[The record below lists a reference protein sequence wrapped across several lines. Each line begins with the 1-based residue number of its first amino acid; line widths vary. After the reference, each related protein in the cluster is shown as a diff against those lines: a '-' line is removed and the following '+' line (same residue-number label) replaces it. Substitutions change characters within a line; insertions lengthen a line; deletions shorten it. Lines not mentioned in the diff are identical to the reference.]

1 MTEKLHVEHRLH
13 AVNGLHVVYVKL
25 ARGMRLWEV
34 YLSDGKVMH
43 VSTFGRPDELS
54 AYAYVTNRL
63 KEQANG
69 TNSRA

>member
-1 MTEKLHVEHRLH
+1 MDD
-13 AVNGLHVVYVKL
+13 LHVVDVKI
-25 ARGMRLWEV
+25 ARDMRTAREMRLWVV

-43 VSTFGRPDELS
+43 ASAFDHSDELS
-54 AYAYVTNRL
+54 AYAYVTNKL

>member
-1 MTEKLHVEHRLH
+1 MTEE
-13 AVNGLHVVYVKL
+13 LHVVDVKR
-25 ARGMRLWEV
+25 ARDMRTAREMRLWVV

-43 VSTFGRPDELS
+43 VSTFDHPDELS
-54 AYAYVTNRL
+54 AYAYITNKL